1 MSKYYL
7 IPLRLKKILCQRS
20 NNSGLTYNIIQKK
33 ITKILPLQSVGLTKL
48 CGVPGPHTKFMIKI
62 KYIGTGENLI
72 SPALG
77 QNSTCP
83 NSEYDEEEIIKT
95 KKNTVE
101 SSVFL

>member
-1 MSKYYL
+1 
-7 IPLRLKKILCQRS
+7 
-20 NNSGLTYNIIQKK
+20 
-33 ITKILPLQSVGLTKL
+33 
-48 CGVPGPHTKFMIKI
+48 MIKI

-95 KKNTVE
+95 KKIQWNLLYFYDTQIYNSTITYVKIWAACRLLPLNF
-101 SSVFL
+101 SFDGVGLPSDFCVFFT